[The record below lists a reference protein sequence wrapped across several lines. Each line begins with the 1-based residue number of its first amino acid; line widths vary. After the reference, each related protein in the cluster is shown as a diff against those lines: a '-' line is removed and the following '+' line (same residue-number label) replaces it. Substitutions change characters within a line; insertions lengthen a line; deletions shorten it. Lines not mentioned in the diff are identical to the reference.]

1 MAVLLSIIDFIKYVF
16 YLQQPTFQG
25 QQSRLTQWKLPLIG
39 GDKEGDSGTN
49 EFSRAPGTTT
59 KQSMSQSHSSP
70 NINPLGLGQS
80 DA

>member
-1 MAVLLSIIDFIKYVF
+1 LNVIKCKF

-39 GDKEGDSGTN
+39 DKEGDSGNN

-59 KQSMSQSHSSP
+59 KQSMPQSHSSP
-70 NINPLGLGQS
+70 NINPLGLGQT